1 MALYQQGKQ
10 TLTVI
15 VRGEGVTTTEDA
27 EKTASKSPKEEQEQQ
42 QETTSKSKFMSKRV
56 KMITAT
62 HAVATTIGIVT
73 AGMNYLIG
81 DIGGTTGDKNYQEMV
96 QRDIEMV
103 KDVFDVGTATIMGA
117 WYGSRGGMA
126 AGVITAGLSFT
137 TAVAS
142 KTNKYL
148 NRERDYK
155 IETFKMNNEINYA
168 RSRANINMT
177 NGRLR

>member
-15 VRGEGVTTTEDA
+15 VRGEGVTSSEATEKGTEA
-27 EKTASKSPKEEQEQQ
+27 SPKEEQEQQ
-42 QETTSKSKFMSKRV
+42 QEATTKSQGASKRI

-62 HAVATTIGIVT
+62 HMVATTVAIGNL
-73 AGMNYLIG
+73 GMNYLIG

-96 QRDIEMV
+96 QRDVEMV
-103 KDVFDVGTATIMGA
+103 KDVFDVGTATVMGA
-117 WYGSRGGMA
+117 WHGSRGGWVVGA
-126 AGVITAGLSFT
+126 ITAGLSFT

-142 KTNKYL
+142 KVNKYA

-155 IETFKMNNEINYA
+155 IETFKMDNEINYA
-168 RSRANINMT
+168 RPRANVNLT

>member
-1 MALYQQGKQ
+1 
-10 TLTVI
+10 
-15 VRGEGVTTTEDA
+15 
-27 EKTASKSPKEEQEQQ
+27 
-42 QETTSKSKFMSKRV
+42 
-56 KMITAT
+56 
-62 HAVATTIGIVT
+62 
-73 AGMNYLIG
+73 
-81 DIGGTTGDKNYQEMV
+81 
-96 QRDIEMV
+96 MV

-168 RSRANINMT
+168 RSRANINLT

>member
-27 EKTASKSPKEEQEQQ
+27 EKTTSKSPKEEQENQ
-42 QETTSKSKFMSKRV
+42 QETASKSKFMSKRV

-62 HAVATTIGIVT
+62 HAVATTIGIAT
-73 AGMNYLIG
+73 AGINYMIG
-81 DIGGTTGDKNYQEMV
+81 DIGGTTGDKNYQEIV
-96 QRDIEMV
+96 SRNVEAFKDIA
-103 KDVFDVGTATIMGA
+103 DVGTATIMGA
-117 WYGSRGGMA
+117 WYGSRGGTA
-126 AGVITAGLSFT
+126 AGVITAGLSFA
-137 TAVAS
+137 TAVTS
-142 KTNKYL
+142 KVNKYAT
-148 NRERDYK
+148 RERDYK

-168 RSRANINMT
+168 RSRANINLT